1 VRLVAGAAAASSGR
15 AAPRAFIVIR
25 PSHGLSLDLRS
36 LWLHREL
43 LYFLVWRDVR
53 VRYKQTM
60 IGAGWAILQPL
71 LTTIIFAVVFG
82 RLAAMPSDGVP
93 YPLFAYA
100 ALLPWT
106 YFSQAV
112 TRSGASLVGNAN
124 LITKVYFPRL
134 LVPLASV
141 ATPVVDLAWAL
152 LVFCGLM
159 GWYRVG
165 LTWAF
170 VTLPLFLLMAIT
182 TALAVGLWLAPINA
196 RYRDVGH
203 AIPFLTQAWLYASP
217 VVYPLSLVPER
228 WRMVFGVNPM
238 VGVIEGW
245 RWAMLGTESP
255 DLGVIGMG
263 AAVTLVLLITGLVT
277 FKRME
282 RSFAD
287 VV

>member
-1 VRLVAGAAAASSGR
+1 MRLVTGAAATSNGR
-15 AAPRAFIVIR
+15 IAPRPVTVIR
-25 PSHGLSLDLRS
+25 PSRGLSLDLRS
-36 LWLHREL
+36 LWGHREL

-60 IGAGWAILQPL
+60 IGASWAIVQPL
-71 LTTIIFAVVFG
+71 LTMAIFTVVFG

-112 TRSGASLVGNAN
+112 TRSGGSLVGNAN

-165 LTWAF
+165 LTWGLA
-170 VTLPLFLLMAIT
+170 TLPLFLLMAIAA
-182 TALAVGLWLAPINA
+182 ALAVGLWLAPLNA

-203 AIPFLTQAWLYASP
+203 AIPFLTQVWLYASP

-228 WRMVFGVNPM
+228 WRLVFGLNPM

-245 RWAMLGTESP
+245 RWAMLGTASP
-255 DLGVIGMG
+255 DLDVIGVS
-263 AAVTLVLLITGLVT
+263 AAVTLILLITGLAN